1 MFTFYWHPQFQGPVS
16 KYILRQET
24 ILALTVL
31 SQKPA
36 TLLLR
41 RRNCQNPVKWGLD
54 VNTCPNHMHF
64 GIHLFFF
71 FFWERWCNEGREASW
86 LYLDLDFFGITYTP
100 CPLSFSL
107 LPEFNI
113 SLCGFFFFSLLLL
126 GNYWP
131 RSSVHAN
138 SLRLVSSILSV
149 DLVVVLSSLQGWV
162 KRTVFATEGFC
173 FCEGFLLRY
182 PPLRG
187 PFADGHYLREL
198 WPAIVF
204 PGSGWQ
210 RIELKWDL
218 YSNRQ
223 TWEWIYG
230 LLGTDF
236 SKQISV

>member
-1 MFTFYWHPQFQGPVS
+1 MRVGKHPGS
-16 KYILRQET
+16 IWILISLASP
-24 ILALTVL
+24 ILPVL
-31 SQKPA
+31 SP
-36 TLLLR
+36 
-41 RRNCQNPVKWGLD
+41 
-54 VNTCPNHMHF
+54 F
-64 GIHLFFF
+64 
-71 FFWERWCNEGREASW
+71 
-86 LYLDLDFFGITYTP
+86 
-100 CPLSFSL
+100 LSCLNS
-107 LPEFNI
+107 I
-113 SLCGFFFFSLLLL
+113 SAYVVFFFFSLLLL